1 MMVWLPQQLRATTP
15 AMPPSLASRSRLSV
29 SLETPATGA
38 VNDRLLP
45 KNADDK
51 SVPYYHWWPREGTVE
66 WLEYALPERTKV
78 SSASVYWYDDQ
89 PWGGCAVP
97 AAWRILYR
105 TGEGA
110 WTPVEA
116 SPESYGV
123 RRGALNTVRFTPV
136 EADAVRL
143 EVTLRE
149 GKSAGLFE
157 WEVE

>member
-1 MMVWLPQQLRATTP
+1 M
-15 AMPPSLASRSRLSV
+15 
-29 SLETPATGA
+29 
-38 VNDRLLP
+38 
-45 KNADDK
+45 
-51 SVPYYHWWPREGTVE
+51 E

-110 WTPVEA
+110 WTPVDA
-116 SPESYGV
+116 APESYGV